1 MPPTDDYQVML
12 YVSIDNRTHPWTIH
26 DWVRTLRLLMPT
38 VPGFA
43 WDVGFIDNADHAVGE

>member
-12 YVSIDNRTHPWTIH
+12 YVSIDNSTHPWTIH